1 MANKEK
7 TIIPNK
13 LLKIREELGYS
24 QKEIG
29 EILGVSDR
37 MICNYETGENNLPID
52 KAVFISQ
59 KWNYDLNW
67 IYNKD
72 TKDKISTIISY
83 PKEENTNF
91 LVDIRDFINKKD
103 NTISFSIPEYYWI
116 YIRNINEIRNSSR
129 SEQEKKR
136 AIAQLNDAYKIDD
149 KNNLFWECSFDID
162 TFISMIHFGE
172 NSSCIYSSNETSD
185 TKDVTE
191 KQIKE
196 VTDFL
201 ISLTTTN
208 SEE

>member
-7 TIIPNK
+7 IIIPNK

-67 IYNKD
+67 IYDQD
-72 TKDKISTIISY
+72 TKNKTFTSGSY

-91 LVDIRDFINKKD
+91 LVDIRDFINKKN
-103 NTISFSIPEYYWI
+103 NTISFSIPEYYWV
-116 YIRNINEIRNSSR
+116 YIININEIRNSSR
-129 SEQEKKR
+129 SEKEKKR
-136 AIAQLNDAYKIDD
+136 AITQLNGAYKVDD
-149 KNNLFWECSFDID
+149 KNNLFLECSFDID
-162 TFISMIHFGE
+162 TFISMLHFGGT
-172 NSSCIYSSNETSD
+172 SCIYATDNTEGLQEVSD
-185 TKDVTE
+185 E
-191 KQIKE
+191 QIEE
-196 VTDFL
+196 VQSFL
-201 ISLTTTN
+201 NSLV
-208 SEE
+208 E